1 MAMVNPQNAELVTD
15 KTPDT
20 ERSATD
26 SVSAAK
32 KGLIFLALSLG
43 IFVAWAAFAPL
54 DEGVPTPALVA
65 LDTKRKSVQN
75 PNNGIVQAI
84 HVREGQDVKEG
95 DVLFEFD
102 AKMASANH
110 ETISQRYLN
119 LRAVQARLLAE
130 STGAAVL
137 SFHPDLKA
145 AAKDPLVA
153 GQMEMQSSLWRAR
166 RAALASEL
174 QAADE
179 AILGQRATIEAM
191 RSIKGARTTQLQ
203 LVRQELEQMRP
214 LAAEGYLPKNR
225 IMELERSVAELQASL
240 ADVSGQSLRAERSIA
255 EIEQRKI
262 TRMQE
267 SRKEVA
273 GQLSEVSKEVESD
286 AARLVSVEAD
296 LDRVKVRAT
305 ATGQAVGVTVQTVG
319 AVVQA
324 GQKLLDIV
332 PKGEPLLIEA
342 HVATHLIDKVK
353 TGLKADVRFATFS
366 HEPQLV
372 IEGQVASV
380 SKDFLV
386 DQANSPPYYLAR
398 IVLTEEGKKTLGKR
412 QMQPGMPAEVVIKT
426 GERSL
431 LTYLLSPLTKRVA
444 ASMKEE

>member
-214 LAAEGYLPKNR
+214 LAAEGLPAQKPDHGVGALRGRAAGFFGRR
-225 IMELERSVAELQASL
+225 IRSKFAR
-240 ADVSGQSLRAERSIA
+240 RAEHCRNRAKKNHPHAGIA
-255 EIEQRKI
+255 QRGGW
-262 TRMQE
+262 TTVR
-267 SRKEVA
+267 
-273 GQLSEVSKEVESD
+273 GQ
-286 AARLVSVEAD
+286 
-296 LDRVKVRAT
+296 
-305 ATGQAVGVTVQTVG
+305 
-319 AVVQA
+319 
-324 GQKLLDIV
+324 
-332 PKGEPLLIEA
+332 
-342 HVATHLIDKVK
+342 
-353 TGLKADVRFATFS
+353 
-366 HEPQLV
+366 
-372 IEGQVASV
+372 
-380 SKDFLV
+380 
-386 DQANSPPYYLAR
+386 
-398 IVLTEEGKKTLGKR
+398 
-412 QMQPGMPAEVVIKT
+412 
-426 GERSL
+426 
-431 LTYLLSPLTKRVA
+431 
-444 ASMKEE
+444 